1 MTQKT
6 IVKLNVHNTFK
17 ECDEYM
23 APRYEKATVRTEMVP
38 LLDKL
43 SRKNPSWEFYSANYG
58 NTDPNGNYI
67 LSRFTIKDFGEE
79 LGWIDYEVHWRDPTL
94 NTYLFNGPRLEA
106 KRSRGHA
113 SKARNVDK
121 AAKLICANI
130 SSMTLAERI
139 TKARSK
145 ATEAANAVHHK
156 HYYRYRNLRDKL
168 GNTFATFV
176 LARWEEFTA
185 HIAGDKLA
193 SDAATLQDDYTLMQ
207 STSRLKNAYAA
218 DKGAVVLM
226 HRDDYHVTY
235 DDARETVHSYK
246 LDDVPANIKTG
257 VALLKLVEVGKHID
271 DVGVRAE
278 DGLFYVIKG
287 EA

>member
-1 MTQKT
+1 MTT
-6 IVKLNVHNTFK
+6 TLIKLNVYNAFK
-17 ECDEYM
+17 EVEEPIPASYAGAIVKPEM
-23 APRYEKATVRTEMVP
+23 AL

-43 SRKNPSWEFYSANYG
+43 SHKNPSWEFYASGYG
-58 NTDPNGNYI
+58 GTVDGVRTF
-67 LSRFTIKDFGEE
+67 SRFLIKDFGEE
-79 LGWIDYEVHWRDPTL
+79 LGWIDYEIHWRDIAL

-130 SSMTLAERI
+130 STMTLTERMG
-139 TKARSK
+139 KARSK
-145 ATEAANAVHHK
+145 ANETASSVYGK

-168 GNTFATFV
+168 SDNFATFV

-185 HIAGDKLA
+185 HIAGDRFA
-193 SDAATLQDDYTLMQ
+193 SDAATLPDDYALML
-207 STSRLKNAYAA
+207 STARLKEAYNI
-218 DKGAVVLM
+218 DQGAVVLM
-226 HRDDYHVTY
+226 YRDDYHVTY
-235 DDARETVHSYK
+235 DSARDTVHSYK
-246 LDDVPANIKTG
+246 LDDVPADIKTG

-271 DVGVRAE
+271 GVGVRAE

-287 EA
+287 DA

>member
-1 MTQKT
+1 MTT
-6 IVKLNVHNTFK
+6 TLIKLNVHNAFK
-17 ECDEYM
+17 ECDEHI
-23 APRYEKATVRTEMVP
+23 APRYEKATVKAEMVP

-43 SRKNPSWEFYSANYG
+43 SRKNPSWEFYSSNYG
-58 NTDPNGNYI
+58 STDANGNYCF
-67 LSRFTIKDFGEE
+67 SRFDIKDFGEE
-79 LGWIDYEVHWRDPTL
+79 LGWIDYEIHWRDPAL

-130 SSMTLAERI
+130 STMTLTERMG
-139 TKARSK
+139 KARSK
-145 ATEAANAVHHK
+145 ANETASSVYGK

-168 GNTFATFV
+168 SDNFATFV

-185 HIAGDKLA
+185 HIAGDRFA
-193 SDAATLQDDYTLMQ
+193 SDAATLPDDYALML
-207 STSRLKNAYAA
+207 STARLKEAYNI
-218 DKGAVVLM
+218 DQGAVVLM

-235 DDARETVHSYK
+235 DSARDTVHSYK
-246 LDDVPANIKTG
+246 LDDVPADIKTG

-287 EA
+287 DA

>member
-1 MTQKT
+1 MTT
-6 IVKLNVHNTFK
+6 TLIKLNVHNTFK
-17 ECDEYM
+17 EIEEPIPASYVGAIVKPEM
-23 APRYEKATVRTEMVP
+23 A
-38 LLDKL
+38 LLIDKL
-43 SRKNPSWEFYSANYG
+43 SRKNPSWEFYATGYG
-58 NTDPNGNYI
+58 GTVDGVRTF
-67 LSRFTIKDFGEE
+67 SRFNIKDFGEE
-79 LGWIDYEVHWRDPTL
+79 LGWIDYEIHWRDVAL

-130 SSMTLAERI
+130 STMTLVERI
-139 TKARSK
+139 GKAQTK
-145 ATEAANAVHHK
+145 ATEAANSVHHK
-156 HYYRYRNLRDKL
+156 HYYRYRTLRDRL
-168 GNTFATFV
+168 GDTFATFV

-185 HIAGDKLA
+185 HVSGDRLA

-207 STSRLKNAYAA
+207 ATSRLKDAYAA

-226 HRDDYHVTY
+226 HRDDYHVAY
-235 DDARETVHSYK
+235 DNARDTVHSYK
-246 LDDVPANIKTG
+246 LDDVPADIKTG

-287 EA
+287 DA

>member
-1 MTQKT
+1 MTKT
-6 IVKLNVHNTFK
+6 FVKLNVHNTFK
-17 ECDEYM
+17 ECDEHI
-23 APRYEKATVRTEMVP
+23 APRYEKATVKAAMVP

-43 SRKNPSWEFYSANYG
+43 SRKNPSWEFYSSNYG
-58 NTDPNGNYI
+58 STDANGNHI
-67 LSRFTIKDFGEE
+67 FSRFTIKDFGEE
-79 LGWIDYEVHWRDPTL
+79 LGWIDYEVHWRDPTM
-94 NTYLFNGPRLEA
+94 NAYLFNGPRLEA
-106 KRSRGHA
+106 KRSRGYA

-130 SSMTLAERI
+130 SSMTLVERI
-139 TKARSK
+139 GKARSK
-145 ATEAANAVHHK
+145 ATEVANAVHNK

-168 GNTFATFV
+168 SDNFATFA

-185 HIAGDKLA
+185 HIAGDRVA

-207 STSRLKNAYAA
+207 ATSRLKEAYSA

-226 HRDDYHVTY
+226 HRDEYHVTY
-235 DDARETVHSYK
+235 DTARDVVHSYK
-246 LDDVPANIKTG
+246 LDTVPADIKTG
-257 VALLKLVEVGKHID
+257 VALLKLMEVGKHID

-287 EA
+287 DA

>member
-1 MTQKT
+1 MTT
-6 IVKLNVHNTFK
+6 TLIKLNVYNAFK
-17 ECDEYM
+17 EVEEPIPASYVGAIVKPEM
-23 APRYEKATVRTEMVP
+23 AL

-43 SRKNPSWEFYSANYG
+43 SHKNPSWEFYASNYG
-58 NTDPNGNYI
+58 STNADGVRTF
-67 LSRFTIKDFGEE
+67 SRFNIKDFGED
-79 LGWIDYEVHWRDPTL
+79 LGWIDYEIHWRDPAL

-130 SSMTLAERI
+130 STMTLTERMG
-139 TKARSK
+139 KARSK
-145 ATEAANAVHHK
+145 ANETASAVHHK

-168 GNTFATFV
+168 SDNFATFV
-176 LARWEEFTA
+176 MARWEEFTA
-185 HIAGDKLA
+185 HIAGDRFA
-193 SDAATLQDDYTLMQ
+193 SDAATLPDDFTLMQ
-207 STSRLKNAYAA
+207 ATSRLKEAYNA

-226 HRDDYHVTY
+226 YRDDYHVTY
-235 DDARETVHSYK
+235 DSARDTVYSYK
-246 LDDVPANIKTG
+246 LDDVPADIKTG

-287 EA
+287 DA

>member
-1 MTQKT
+1 MTT
-6 IVKLNVHNTFK
+6 TLIKLNVYNAFK
-17 ECDEYM
+17 EIEEPIPASYVGAIVKPEM
-23 APRYEKATVRTEMVP
+23 AL

-43 SRKNPSWEFYSANYG
+43 SHKNPSWEFYASSYG
-58 NTDPNGNYI
+58 GTNADGVRTF
-67 LSRFTIKDFGEE
+67 SRFNIKDFGEE
-79 LGWIDYEVHWRDPTL
+79 LGWIDYEIHWRDPAL

-130 SSMTLAERI
+130 STMTLTERMG
-139 TKARSK
+139 KARSK
-145 ATEAANAVHHK
+145 ATETANIVHNKNH
-156 HYYRYRNLRDKL
+156 YRYRNLRDTL
-168 GNTFATFV
+168 GAAFATFV
-176 LARWEEFTA
+176 MARWEEFTA
-185 HIAGDKLA
+185 HIAGDRLA
-193 SDAATLQDDYTLMQ
+193 SEAATLPDDYARML
-207 STSRLKNAYAA
+207 STSRLKEAYNA

-226 HRDDYHVTY
+226 YRDDYHVTY
-235 DDARETVHSYK
+235 DSARDTVYSYK
-246 LDDVPANIKTG
+246 LDDVPADIKTG

-287 EA
+287 DA